1 MIVNTNKKDTKES
14 VKCYA
19 NHKKPFNLIKS
30 KNGTTLSMEYWNLK
44 QNQQAPRLTWEVKGL
59 YKAYNPT
66 LKKCN
71 LCLYEKFVII
81 DNPHKNLLNKR
92 SEVISQFEAG
102 EPHVLENS
110 K

>member
-19 NHKKPFNLIKS
+19 KHEKPFNLIKS

-44 QNQQAPRLTWEVKGL
+44 QNQQVPRLTWENKGL
-59 YKAYNPT
+59 YKAYNST

-71 LCLYEKFVII
+71 LCLNEKFVII
-81 DNPHKNLLNKR
+81 DNPQKNLLNKR

-102 EPHVLENS
+102 EPHVP
-110 K
+110 